1 MASIASC
8 GDKNIAIH
16 RSTML
21 KSWCQ
26 SDFTARLMVTPDYH
40 TPLCCNIKTQK
51 HCKTLYMNLKKGLVF
66 VTEQNCHRTIVA
78 ISKYWKCTAMK
89 LLSQTTSANRTQTF
103 THFDFI
109 SLFSEIFVCIAN
121 CDVAETQNKSCK
133 MTLLPIAGERITV
146 MLGDFT
152 ALQIFSAGLLRC
164 QSCADNEGIWG
175 KQWKNEGE
183 KGKIIDKKTVA
194 DV

>member
-1 MASIASC
+1 M
-8 GDKNIAIH
+8 
-16 RSTML
+16 
-21 KSWCQ
+21 
-26 SDFTARLMVTPDYH
+26 
-40 TPLCCNIKTQK
+40 
-51 HCKTLYMNLKKGLVF
+51 F

-109 SLFSEIFVCIAN
+109 SHFSEIFVCIAN

-183 KGKIIDKKTVA
+183 KGKTIEQKNGGRRINGRYNSWKTTKDYFAENNKTFGNPVFLVNPLLA
-194 DV
+194 GRSIFWGKW